1 MFFVCGGGKFLFKNL
16 YNLVMFKPRKKEN
29 KTLSEIKSYLT
40 TNALIKIGLLTAL
53 TIAYG

>member
-1 MFFVCGGGKFLFKNL
+1 
-16 YNLVMFKPRKKEN
+16 MFKPRKKEN